1 MGADRK
7 DLLLR
12 VLTSL
17 FEGSLLPSYS
27 GGTWQPAPTFAHT
40 NPTLSAE
47 TPQKVPSGDGRDGVV
62 GGLHQPSAGGLRCK
76 EGARREVLQHSCTA
90 ELALPGGARPASVLK
105 QKEATPRVPWKQGM
119 PAAPRRPQQQSAQV
133 PPRALR
139 ASAARCAPRTRRRAA
154 RGGAAA
160 ATRTPRAARAAA
172 VGGKRLRGAGPPQ
185 RRSPRRNP
193 RTAAAQAAPA
203 LRR

>member
-1 MGADRK
+1 MSSRLCFREASCPPTAEERGSLHPRLRTQTPPCRLKPLRKSHRVMAVTGLSGAFISPQLGVCGVRRERGGRFSSTAAPQSSRC
-7 DLLLR
+7 LGGPARLGPQ
-12 VLTSL
+12 T
-17 FEGSLLPSYS
+17 EGSEEK
-27 GGTWQPAPTFAHT
+27 T
-40 NPTLSAE
+40 
-47 TPQKVPSGDGRDGVV
+47 
-62 GGLHQPSAGGLRCK
+62 
-76 EGARREVLQHSCTA
+76 
-90 ELALPGGARPASVLK
+90 
-105 QKEATPRVPWKQGM
+105 TPRVPWKQGM